1 MIRLV
6 GNSNNNCTITIAG
19 WVPDFEVQALGSI
32 DNLYGPINNIL
43 LQCSALD
50 PLNAFLFFHHREI
63 LVEES
68 NVQKVDSPVTV
79 SVCL

>member
-1 MIRLV
+1 M
-6 GNSNNNCTITIAG
+6 
-19 WVPDFEVQALGSI
+19 PDFEVQAQGLTDDS
-32 DNLYGPINNIL
+32 YGPINNIPIL
-43 LQCSALD
+43 QQCSALD
-50 PLNAFLFFHHREI
+50 PLRAFLFFHHREI